1 MLIRITTTF
10 LLLVLGAL
18 SFWTSDLQAQF
29 TPVSEG
35 ANWQRTVRVMNQIEP
50 YDPYNQMSL
59 FDRLSDEQEEMKV
72 SRDYV
77 HFANVTSTFWEVLRD
92 SINEA
97 VKDGELSVYRVTPS
111 EQRNQEFIYIK
122 GEQIPNEEL
131 VPFLEQS
138 FNTYVNEEF
147 GTAAAQQ
154 TAPFYFNSTDNNLF
168 RLPQRPPVYENLV
181 DIDLFQ
187 IELIIYNDET
197 GFGIKPTKL
206 LFTTALYNSQVDY
219 EQGNVVDRFPPE
231 LGFMIDLTED
241 EAVRM
246 LTETGIQFSGE
257 YNLMSFYDLITLFH
271 YDYFYYSVSNQDLR
285 TAELN
290 FPDVYDL
297 DELRQST
304 QNYFNDLIFSFTY
317 GQPPNWWSE
326 NDRGGITNGLFEISD
341 EYQQRMEENGAA
353 EAENGEEGEN

>member
-1 MLIRITTTF
+1 MLNKFLISPFVGCIIA
-10 LLLVLGAL
+10 LLLWSTEAE
-18 SFWTSDLQAQF
+18 AQF

-35 ANWQRTVRVMNQIEP
+35 ANWQRTVRVMSHIEP
-50 YDPYNQMSL
+50 YDAYNEMAL
-59 FDRLSDEQEEMKV
+59 FDRLNDQQEGLKV

-97 VKDGELSVYRVTPS
+97 VKNTDMPVYTVVPS
-111 EQRNQEFIYIK
+111 EQRDQEFIYVK
-122 GEQIPNEEL
+122 GEPIPNEEL
-131 VPFLEQS
+131 VQRLEQN
-138 FNTYVNEEF
+138 FQNYVNEEF
-147 GTAAAQQ
+147 ATAAAQQ

-168 RLPQRPPVYENLV
+168 RLPQRPPVYDNLV

-197 GFGIKPTKL
+197 GFGIRPTKL
-206 LFTTALYNSQVDY
+206 IFTTALYNSQADY
-219 EQGNVVDRFPPE
+219 DEGNLVDRFPPE
-231 LGFMIDLTED
+231 LAFMIDLTED

-285 TAELN
+285 RAEIN

-297 DELRQST
+297 NDLRAST
-304 QNYFNDLIFSFTY
+304 KNYFNDLIFSFTY

-341 EYQQRMEENGAA
+341 AYQQRMEQGQP
-353 EAENGEEGEN
+353 EEDEQE